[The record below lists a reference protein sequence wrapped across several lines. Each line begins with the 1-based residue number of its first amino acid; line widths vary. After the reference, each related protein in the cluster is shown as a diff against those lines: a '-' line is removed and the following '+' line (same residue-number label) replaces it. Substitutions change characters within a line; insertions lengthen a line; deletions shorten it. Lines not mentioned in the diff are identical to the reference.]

1 MPDRPSGVTVA
12 KEAGRD
18 GAQYQGRAAMLERFV
33 ACWNAH
39 DLEGLMSC
47 FTEDCVFWSSSG
59 PNPQGGVF
67 EGREAVAAASSALF
81 KAFPDAAWTE
91 SRISIFGDRAL
102 WEWTFVGTG
111 ADGAKTRVL
120 GIDVLELTGGK
131 IQRKNSFRKA
141 IVPAP

>member
-1 MPDRPSGVTVA
+1 MPDRPNLASVT
-12 KEAGRD
+12 EAPFRD
-18 GAQYQGRAAMLERFV
+18 DAQHRARAAMLERFV

-59 PNPQGGVF
+59 PTPQGGVF
-67 EGREAVAAASSALF
+67 EGREAVAAASGALF

-91 SRISIFGDRAL
+91 SRISLFGDRAL

-111 ADGAKTRVL
+111 ADGARTRVL
-120 GIDVLELTGGK
+120 GVDVLELAGGK